1 MFIILY
7 LGRLFSYR
15 LSSTVRFFSRTKMAP
30 LRVSSRI
37 PERYISNYW
46 LTHAFTRASHYL
58 AVANARFSY
67 NLLNFNND

>member
-1 MFIILY
+1 
-7 LGRLFSYR
+7 
-15 LSSTVRFFSRTKMAP
+15 MAP